1 MKRPESASPLRRY
14 TVPVSAFR
22 QSKTSRSAG
31 RNETAWERSAADWE
45 WLRTHPDVLA
55 AHAGRWIC
63 VLDQQVVV
71 SEADEAAFDEQV
83 QRGGFMAEAPL
94 IMRVPFLHEWQ
105 EVTLY

>member
-1 MKRPESASPLRRY
+1 M
-14 TVPVSAFR
+14 SAFR
-22 QSKTSRSAG
+22 RSEISSSAT
-31 RNETAWERSAADWE
+31 RNEIVWERSAADWE

-71 SEADEAAFDEQV
+71 SEADEADFDEQV
-83 QRGGFMAEAPL
+83 RRGGFLAETPL

-105 EVTLY
+105 EVKLR